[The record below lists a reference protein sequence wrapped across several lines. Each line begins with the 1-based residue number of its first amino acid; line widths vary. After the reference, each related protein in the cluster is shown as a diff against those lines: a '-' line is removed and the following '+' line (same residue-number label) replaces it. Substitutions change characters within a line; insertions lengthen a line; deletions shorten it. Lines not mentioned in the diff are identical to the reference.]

1 MVFARQ
7 WYKRKTT
14 KLQIYWSS
22 NVRKRYKRNAFFVDL
37 HRAKK
42 YLQISRQKLPAN
54 FENLITRYDS
64 LIILWITSLYQQ
76 TVYNILILLHP
87 IYLNKNLSFWLK
99 FHFGIEMRI
108 SRKTHEFTNIDK
120 IFSIKGQKYMPL
132 L

>member
-64 LIILWITSLYQQ
+64 LISTSSLQYSYIPPNLFEQKPF
-76 TVYNILILLHP
+76 ILIEIP
-87 IYLNKNLSFWLK
+87 FWNRNENKSKNS
-99 FHFGIEMRI
+99 
-108 SRKTHEFTNIDK
+108 
-120 IFSIKGQKYMPL
+120 
-132 L
+132 